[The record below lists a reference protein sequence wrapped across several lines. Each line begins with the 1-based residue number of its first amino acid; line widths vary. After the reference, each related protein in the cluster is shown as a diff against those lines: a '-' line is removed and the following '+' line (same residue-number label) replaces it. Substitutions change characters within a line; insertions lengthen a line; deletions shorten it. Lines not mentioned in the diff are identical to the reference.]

1 MPRIARSTCT
11 DATSR
16 SFRSRSTVLEIRFKI
31 AEIHQAAH
39 DDALY
44 RRELAEIVRID
55 ADAGP
60 ERTARTRTFAGRAAL
75 VLADRVYQEFAD
87 VKLRQPFESSLQEK
101 KQRMGAAIEAMDRL
115 VAYEI
120 AEVTAAATYYMAE
133 VYFDFSRSLAESER
147 PTDLKPADM
156 AEYEQALDEA
166 AFPFE
171 EKAIRFHEKNLELL
185 RKGVFNAW
193 IEKSLGR
200 LAVMMPGRYAKPEV
214 SIGFLGAIDSYVYRS
229 PVSPAPTPGG
239 PAKKTPPAPAA
250 VDDSQVGHDG
260 AP

>member
-1 MPRIARSTCT
+1 ATKQIAHAYRESGQLPRAAGEYERLSSEST
-11 DATSR
+11 DPAVRGEALLVAGDLYQQSKAPDR
-16 SFRSRSTVLEIRFKI
+16 ALDVYGRYVKEFPKPIETVLEIPFK
-31 AEIHQAAH
+31 
-39 DDALY
+39 
-44 RRELAEIVRID
+44 
-55 ADAGP
+55 
-60 ERTARTRTFAGRAAL
+60 
-75 VLADRVYQEFAD
+75 
-87 VKLRQPFESSLQEK
+87 
-101 KQRMGAAIEAMDRL
+101 
-115 VAYEI
+115 I

-133 VYFDFSRSLAESER
+133 IYFDFSRSLAESER

-156 AEYEQALDEA
+156 AEYEAALDEE

-171 EKAIRFHEKNLELL
+171 EKAIHVHEKNLELL

-200 LAVMMPGRYAKPEV
+200 LAMMMPGRYAKPEV